1 MNTQKPTPKPEQ
13 NQITIRGARTHNLKG
28 IDVDIPHNAL
38 TVVSGVSGSGKSS
51 LAFDTVYAEGQR
63 RYVESLSAYARQFL
77 ERIEKP
83 DVDHM
88 DGLAPAIAIKQK
100 NQTRNPRSTVATA
113 TEIYDYLRLLY
124 ARCGTVTCLHCG
136 GIVKHDTVDEIVA
149 ALLALPEG
157 TRTYALFPIVRA
169 EVKIEPM
176 QAAKSEIEAEPESKP
191 QKSVAKKSAKSVK
204 SAVAPAYDLTE
215 SLKERLAELRR
226 RGYNRLYQ
234 AGKIV
239 EFSTPE
245 SLLEL
250 DFAQPIFVLAD
261 RLALS
266 SDIRSRIVDAIET
279 GYRESGEIQFHL
291 IPRTP
296 DSTQQNQSNLIPS
309 EAEHSPSNINR
320 SKESSVILSK
330 AGRSASEA
338 NRSNENIVILSKAGR
353 SASEANRS
361 NENIVILS
369 EAGRSASEANR
380 SNENIVILSEG
391 GAFAAGVEGPAV
403 ASAQPRTLRFSAAF
417 ECTTCHRAYR
427 EPEPRLFSFNNPFGA
442 CPRCQGFGN
451 TIDFDP
457 NLIIPDKSKSL
468 ANGAIAPWNGAK
480 YRPHH
485 GEMIRAA
492 RTAGIPTD
500 IPWYDLTADQQR
512 FIEDGSGSFPGIRGF
527 FSALERKKYKLHV
540 RVFLSKYRGYAL
552 CPDCRGQRLRAE
564 ARAVLINDKNIC
576 EVSSLTISEAQVFFD
591 SLRLSPAQT
600 EVAGKILEE
609 VRQRIGFLHQV
620 GLDYLTLDRLSSTL
634 SGGESQRIQLATSLG
649 SRLVGALYVLDEPSI
664 GLHTRDTARLIAI
677 MQDLRDLGNTILVVE
692 HDPDVIRSADHL
704 LDLGPGAGELGG
716 HLLASGTVAE
726 VTRNPASITGKYL
739 SGRLTIPVP
748 KLRREPGR
756 ERLRLTGARIH
767 NLRGVDVEIPL
778 NMLVCVTGVSGSGK
792 STLVHQVLYRALTR
806 ALNQD
811 AQPEGDPTP
820 LFRELSG
827 TQHLNEV
834 VLVDQSPIGRTPRS
848 NPVTYIKAF
857 DDIRALFAAQPDAK
871 RRNFGPGHFSFNVPG
886 GRCDVCEGD
895 GTVTVEMQF
904 LADIELPCEE
914 CGGTRYKPSVLD
926 IKYKGR
932 NIHDVLNMTV
942 KEALTYFAGHP
953 RIVDKLYV
961 LDEVGLGYVR
971 LGQSATTLSG
981 GEAQR
986 VKLAAHLATA
996 RSITGRTGN
1005 EAAARARSRTLYIL
1019 DEPTTGLH
1027 FDDVAKLLAAFRKLI
1042 EGGGS
1047 LLVIEHNLDV
1057 IKSADWVIDMGP
1069 EGGSAGGQIVATGT
1083 PEEIAANPASHTGH
1097 WLAPVLAPIPKPEPE
1112 PQLTT

>member
-1 MNTQKPTPKPEQ
+1 VAIIQAIAAPVSVAHPPANG
-13 NQITIRGARTHNLKG
+13 QITIRGARTHNLKG

-136 GIVKHDTVDEIVA
+136 GVVRHDTVDEIVTT
-149 ALLALPEG
+149 LLSLGGQVDQPA
-157 TRTYALFPIVRA
+157 TRVYALFPIVRT
-169 EVKIEPM
+169 EIKLEPL
-176 QAAKSEIEAEPESKP
+176 QSSSTADPEAAPPAPKP
-191 QKSVAKKSAKSVK
+191 AKKSVKNPAKPT
-204 SAVAPAYDLTE
+204 APPTPVFNLTD

-234 AGKIV
+234 ATPDGSVGPIV

-245 SLLEL
+245 SLLGL
-250 DFAQPIFVLAD
+250 DFSDPAGRPIFILVD

-266 SDIRSRIVDAIET
+266 PEIRTRLVDAIET
-279 GYRESGEIQFHL
+279 GYRESGEIQFL
-291 IPRTP
+291 ALPGGG
-296 DSTQQNQSNLIPS
+296 N
-309 EAEHSPSNINR
+309 
-320 SKESSVILSK
+320 ESSTK
-330 AGRSASEA
+330 YRY
-338 NRSNENIVILSKAGR
+338 
-353 SASEANRS
+353 
-361 NENIVILS
+361 
-369 EAGRSASEANR
+369 
-380 SNENIVILSEG
+380 
-391 GAFAAGVEGPAV
+391 
-403 ASAQPRTLRFSAAF
+403 SAAF
-417 ECTTCHRAYR
+417 ECSTCHRAYR

-457 NLIIPDKSKSL
+457 DLIIPNKSKSL
-468 ANGAIAPWNGAK
+468 AADAIAPWASGK
-480 YRPHH
+480 YRSMH
-485 GEMIRAA
+485 GDLLRFAKS
-492 RTAGIPTD
+492 AGIPTN
-500 IPWYDLTADQQR
+500 IPWFDLTPAQQR
-512 FIEDGSGSFPGIRGF
+512 LIEDGPPTGQSTFPGIRPF
-527 FSALERKKYKLHV
+527 FADLDRKKYKLHV
-540 RVFLSKYRGYAL
+540 RVFLSKYRGYAT

-564 ARAVLINDKNIC
+564 ARAVLLSGKNIC
-576 EVSSLTISEAQVFFD
+576 ETSALTITEASNFFD
-591 SLRLSPAQT
+591 NLELSPAQT
-600 EVAGKILEE
+600 EIAGKILEE
-609 VRQRIGFLHQV
+609 VRQRIHFLHQV

-664 GLHTRDTARLIAI
+664 GLHTRDTAKLIRI
-677 MQDLRDLGNTILVVE
+677 MLDLRDLGNTILVVE
-692 HDPDVIRSADHL
+692 HDPDVIRAADHL
-704 LDLGPGAGELGG
+704 LDLGPGAGERGG

-726 VTRNPASITGKYL
+726 VTANPNSITGRYL
-739 SGRLTIPVP
+739 SGRSTIPVP
-748 KLRREPGR
+748 KHRREPGR
-756 ERLRLTGARIH
+756 EHLRLTGARVH
-767 NLRGVDVEIPL
+767 NLRGVDLDIPL
-778 NMLVCVTGVSGSGK
+778 NLLCCVTGVSGSGK
-792 STLVHQVLYRALTR
+792 STIVHQVLHRALVQ
-806 ALNQD
+806 ALHREP
-811 AQPEGDPTP
+811 AQTEGAAPVTHLYRD
-820 LFRELSG
+820 LSG
-827 TQHLNEV
+827 AQHLNDV
-834 VLVDQSPIGRTPRS
+834 ILVDQSPIGRTPRS

-871 RRNFGPGHFSFNVPG
+871 RKNLSAGSFSFNVPG

-914 CGGTRYKPSVLD
+914 CNGTRYKSTILD
-926 IKYKGR
+926 VKYKNR
-932 NIHDVLNMTV
+932 SIYDVLSMAV

-953 RIVDKLYV
+953 RIADKLYV

-986 VKLAAHLATA
+986 VKLASHLATA
-996 RSITGRTGN
+996 RSITQRSATDSAGN
-1005 EAAARARSRTLYIL
+1005 VAAKARSRTLYIL

-1042 EGGGS
+1042 DGGGS

-1069 EGGSAGGQIVATGT
+1069 EGGSGGGQIVAVGT
-1083 PEEIAANPASHTGH
+1083 PEEIAANPRSHTGH
-1097 WLAPVLAPIPKPEPE
+1097 WLAPVLNLPSAAALTETPAGELTKEIPA
-1112 PQLTT
+1112 

>member
-1 MNTQKPTPKPEQ
+1 MIEEMTDVEVGTGSRADSGVNDR
-13 NQITIRGARTHNLKG
+13 ITIRGARTHNLKG

-124 ARCGTVTCLHCG
+124 ARCGSVTCLHCG
-136 GIVKHDTVDEIVA
+136 GVVKRDTVDEIVA
-149 ALLALPEG
+149 SLAAFLEG
-157 TRTYALFPIVRA
+157 TRAYALFPIVRA
-169 EVKIEPM
+169 EVKIEALVGTSTDAPEPVVVKKPAKTTKTSKKKPENI
-176 QAAKSEIEAEPESKP
+176 AAAT
-191 QKSVAKKSAKSVK
+191 
-204 SAVAPAYDLTE
+204 LTE
-215 SLKERLAELRR
+215 ALKERLLELRR

-234 AGKIV
+234 AGAIV

-250 DFAQPIFVLAD
+250 DFSQPIFVLAD

-266 SDIRSRIVDAIET
+266 PEVRARVVDAIET
-279 GYRESGEIQFHL
+279 GYREAGEIRFL
-291 IPRTP
+291 LLNGPG
-296 DSTQQNQSNLIPS
+296 NQDT
-309 EAEHSPSNINR
+309 EY
-320 SKESSVILSK
+320 
-330 AGRSASEA
+330 
-338 NRSNENIVILSKAGR
+338 
-353 SASEANRS
+353 
-361 NENIVILS
+361 
-369 EAGRSASEANR
+369 
-380 SNENIVILSEG
+380 
-391 GAFAAGVEGPAV
+391 
-403 ASAQPRTLRFSAAF
+403 RFSSAF

-457 NLIIPDKSKSL
+457 GLIVPDRSKTL
-468 ANGAIAPWNGAK
+468 DEGAVHPWTTTK
-480 YRPHH
+480 YRGHH
-485 GEMIRAA
+485 GVMIRFAK
-492 RTAGIPTD
+492 TAGIPTNV
-500 IPWYDLTADQQR
+500 PWYDLTAAQQR
-512 FIEDGSGSFPGIRGF
+512 LIEDGHGSYPGIRGF
-527 FSALERKKYKLHV
+527 FAELDRKKYKLHV
-540 RVFLSKYRGYAL
+540 RVFLSKYRGYAT
-552 CPDCRGQRLRAE
+552 CPDCRGTRLRAE
-564 ARAVLINDKNIC
+564 ARAVLLQGKNIT
-576 EVSSLTISEAQVFFD
+576 EVTALTITEATEFFD
-591 SLRLSPAQT
+591 SLALSPSQM
-600 EVAGKILEE
+600 EIAGKVLEE
-609 VRQRIGFLHQV
+609 VRQRTHFLEQV
-620 GLDYLTLDRLSSTL
+620 GLEYLTLDRLSSTL

-664 GLHTRDTARLIAI
+664 GLHTRDTAKLIRI
-677 MQDLRDLGNTILVVE
+677 MEELRDLGNTILVVE
-692 HDPDVIRSADHL
+692 HDPDVIRAADYL

-716 HLLASGTVAE
+716 QLLAAGTVAE
-726 VTRNPASITGKYL
+726 VMANPASITGKYL

-756 ERLRLTGARIH
+756 EHLKLKGARIH
-767 NLRGVDVEIPL
+767 NLRGVDLDIPL
-778 NMLVCVTGVSGSGK
+778 GLLCCVTGVSGSGK
-792 STLVHQVLYRALTR
+792 STIVHQVLYRALQH
-806 ALNQD
+806 ALGQT
-811 AQPEGDPTP
+811 EGADPTA
-820 LFRELSG
+820 LYRELSG
-827 TQHLNEV
+827 TQHLNDV

-871 RRNFGPGHFSFNVPG
+871 RKNYAAGAFSFNVPG

-914 CGGTRYKPSVLD
+914 CGGTRYKAAILD
-926 IKYKGR
+926 VKYKGK
-932 NIHDVLNMTV
+932 NIYDVLNMTV
-942 KEALTYFAGHP
+942 KEALVYFAGHP

-986 VKLAAHLATA
+986 VKLASHLATA
-996 RSITGRTGN
+996 RSAINRATTN
-1005 EAAARARSRTLYIL
+1005 EMAAKVRSRTLYIL

-1057 IKSADWVIDMGP
+1057 IKSADWVVDMGP
-1069 EGGSAGGQIVATGT
+1069 EGGNAGGQVVAEGT
-1083 PEEIAANPASHTGH
+1083 PEEIAANPRSHTGH
-1097 WLAPVLAPIPKPEPE
+1097 WLGPVLKAGVHA
-1112 PQLTT
+1112 